1 MMNRNESPNYRALA
15 DLLPFYVTGK
25 LPVEDVQRIEHA
37 LLEDE
42 ALRLELD
49 LVEEEQIVTVQ
60 ANESRGLPTAR
71 AAQRFFDALEA
82 EPARAMPHEAAPVAS
97 LPSAKGVLAWIGE
110 RLQALTPRQIAFAGV
125 AAALLLVAQA
135 GLIGVLLGKGGSIFG
150 TASVS
155 EDGAGKEIEGSY
167 AMIAFMSE
175 AKVADMARLLE
186 TSHLRI
192 MDGPR
197 AGGFFRVWIGPK
209 DMPKA
214 EQDAL
219 LARLQAEKGIIRF
232 AAPSLSQ

>member
-1 MMNRNESPNYRALA
+1 MNRNESPNYRALA

-60 ANESRGLPTAR
+60 ANESRGLPSAR

-82 EPARAMPHEAAPVAS
+82 EPARAMPNVAAAAAS
-97 LPSAKGVLAWIGE
+97 PPSAKGVLAWIGE
-110 RLQALTPRQIAFAGV
+110 RLQALTQRQMAFAGV

-135 GLIGVLLGKGGSIFG
+135 GFIGVLLGKGGGTFG
-150 TASVS
+150 TAFAPGEGV
-155 EDGAGKEIEGSY
+155 GNEIEGSY
-167 AMIAFMSE
+167 AMIAFMPE

-186 TSHLRI
+186 TSHLRVI
-192 MDGPR
+192 DGPR

-214 EQDAL
+214 DQDAL
-219 LARLQAEKGIIRF
+219 LARLQAEKGIVRF
-232 AAPSLSQ
+232 AATSLSQ